1 MFQSFFSTAKD
12 NLSFDVCISDFL
24 SRLGNSN
31 VITPDKR
38 NAIAFI
44 YIANSGVLAINN
56 TPAIAGPIKN
66 APDPIKL
73 RNELK
78 RCLFSTGINLVIYVI
93 AVGS

>member
-1 MFQSFFSTAKD
+1 MNSG
-12 NLSFDVCISDFL
+12 FL

-56 TPAIAGPIKN
+56 TPLSL
-66 APDPIKL
+66 DQ
-73 RNELK
+73 LK
-78 RCLFSTGINLVIYVI
+78 MHQILLNYAMS
-93 AVGS
+93 

>member
-1 MFQSFFSTAKD
+1 MH
-12 NLSFDVCISDFL
+12 IGFL

-56 TPAIAGPIKN
+56 TPAIAGPIKMHQILLN
-66 APDPIKL
+66 YAM
-73 RNELK
+73 
-78 RCLFSTGINLVIYVI
+78 S
-93 AVGS
+93 

>member
-1 MFQSFFSTAKD
+1 MIQSFFNTVRD
-12 NLSFDVCISDFL
+12 NVLLVVSESFFL
-24 SRLGNSN
+24 SRFGKSN
-31 VITPDKR
+31 VMNPDKR

-44 YIANSGVLAINN
+44 YIAKSGVLAINK
-56 TPAIAGPIKN
+56 TPAIAGPIKD

-78 RCLFSTGINLVIYVI
+78 RYLCSTGINFVIYVI

>member
-1 MFQSFFSTAKD
+1 MT
-12 NLSFDVCISDFL
+12 IRFL
-24 SRLGNSN
+24 SRLGSSN

-56 TPAIAGPIKN
+56 APAIDGPITE

-78 RCLFSTGINLVIYVI
+78 RYLCSTGINFVIYVI